1 MRFSALKSFYSFTLI
16 MLFICGVA
24 QARVRVDATA
34 KDIKFLHEL
43 HSIDDWHSIAHR
55 PITHRVSRAEVIKFI
70 IIRKDMSLY
79 LVNTKKWDIHYNFVR
94 DNLNANYNHK
104 AFNAR
109 EYAANDRHYIMGS
122 LVHYLDGDIWVMEIA
137 PSDTMSVDM
146 IKTAH
151 KKISQAISVTD
162 KIYFRSQSSLQ
173 EKRITDL
180 KGAIP
185 ILSRDDFQKAI
196 QYQPL
201 TLSNGFGYLRF
212 VKGELDPATVRPDQ
226 IIITEY
232 VPDDLPVC
240 AGLITSQLQAP
251 LAHISIL
258 LEGRKT
264 ANMAL
269 RNAVDNADLKA
280 LDGKLVQ
287 LTVKAQDYTLT
298 PATLSKAE
306 RWWAQHRPAQS
317 VQPKIT
323 RTGREL
329 LDICDVD
336 LKDIGAVGGKA
347 SYMGGLCSLKSQGI
361 KTPDGFVVPISEYL
375 RHLEWSG
382 IDSYVG
388 TLLQSKGL
396 RYAKPIEVQ
405 LRSLQNAIKS
415 MPISPQLLQKI
426 RQNMKPWGDTKVIL
440 RSSANAEDIQ
450 GFTGAGLYSSK
461 TLSST
466 ATDAELSHAIRTVW
480 ASLWNIRAYKE
491 RDWYRID
498 HKTTAMAILVQP
510 FVPELIANGVAI
522 TANPFHHR
530 RPGYFVNAQIMKGTI
545 TSAKDGG
552 LPESLLL
559 HTFGGSLDINV
570 LSRSKLNR
578 GKQILSK
585 EVLEQL
591 VLNLDT
597 IHKHFIP
604 EPKKNRNKAMDVEF
618 LINKTGEIIIV
629 QARPYH
635 VNFRS
640 EAKP

>member
-1 MRFSALKSFYSFTLI
+1 MKPYALKFFYSLSLI
-16 MLFICGVA
+16 MLLICGTA
-24 QARVRVDATA
+24 QARMQVNTTA
-34 KDIKFLHEL
+34 QNVNFLHKL
-43 HSIDDWHSIAHR
+43 HNMQDWHSIADR

-70 IIRKDMSLY
+70 VIRKDLTMY
-79 LVNTKKWDIHYNFVR
+79 LVNTNKWDIHYNFVR
-94 DNLNANYNHK
+94 DNLNTDYGHK
-104 AFNAR
+104 AFNTR
-109 EYAANDRHYIMGS
+109 EYTADDRQYIMGS

-151 KKISQAISVTD
+151 KNLSKAVSITD
-162 KIYFRSQSSLQ
+162 KIYFRAQSSLQ
-173 EKRITDL
+173 ESHIAEL
-180 KGAIP
+180 KNVIP
-185 ILSRDDFQKAI
+185 ILNRDAFQKSI

-201 TLSNGFGYLRF
+201 TLSTGFGYLRL
-212 VKGELDPATVRPDQ
+212 VKGVLDPATVRPDQ
-226 IIITEY
+226 ILITQY

-287 LTVKAQDYTLT
+287 LTVKAQDYTLS
-298 PATLSKAE
+298 PAKLINAE
-306 RWWAQHRPAQS
+306 KWWAQHRPAQPI
-317 VQPKIT
+317 QPKIT
-323 RTGREL
+323 RTDNDL
-329 LDICDVD
+329 LDICNVN

-347 SYMGGLCSLKSQGI
+347 SYMGALCSLKPQGI
-361 KTPDGFVVPISEYL
+361 KTPDGFVIPISEYL
-375 RHLEWSG
+375 NHSKMFG
-382 IDSYVG
+382 IDGYIN
-388 TLLQSKGL
+388 TLSQSKGL

-405 LRSLQNAIKS
+405 LHSLQNAFQS
-415 MPISPQLLQKI
+415 MPISTTLLQKI
-426 RQNMKPWGDTKVIL
+426 RKKIKPWGDTKIIL

-450 GFTGAGLYSSK
+450 GFTGAGLYSSQI
-461 TLSST
+461 LNAT
-466 ATDAELSHAIRTVW
+466 ASDAELTHAIRTVW

-510 FVPELIANGVAI
+510 FVPDLIANGVAI
-522 TANPFHHR
+522 TANPFHHL
-530 RPGYFVNAQIMKGTI
+530 RPGYFVNAQIMKGSI

-559 HTFGGSLDINV
+559 HTFGGTLDVNV
-570 LSRSKLNR
+570 LSRSKLNH
-578 GKQILSK
+578 GKSILSK
-585 EVLEQL
+585 KVLEQL
-591 VLNLDT
+591 TLNLAT

-604 EPKKNRNKAMDVEF
+604 EPKKNKHKAMDVEF
-618 LINKTGEIIIV
+618 LINKAGEIIIV

-635 VNFRS
+635 VDFRS
-640 EAKP
+640 QAKP